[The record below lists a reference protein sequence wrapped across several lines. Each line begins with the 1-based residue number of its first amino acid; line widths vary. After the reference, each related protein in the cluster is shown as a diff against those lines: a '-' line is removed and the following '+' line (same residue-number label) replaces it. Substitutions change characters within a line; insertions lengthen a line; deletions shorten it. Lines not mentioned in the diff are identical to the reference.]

1 MSGLRALPLAPEPRA
16 ALAPERARL
25 VRRAR
30 LLAWGG
36 NAWHAIE
43 FAVAVAAGFA
53 AGSVALVGFGIDS
66 LVESLAGLVIV
77 WRFAAGRAH
86 SDDAERRAQRL
97 VAVSYLLLVA
107 YVAVEA
113 TRTLGAGDH
122 PRTSWVGIG
131 LAAFTAATMPLLAAA
146 KRDAGR
152 RLGSAA
158 TVREATQND
167 ICAYLSLALLAGL
180 GLNATLG
187 WWWADPVAALVIG
200 AVAAREGAA
209 AWRGEACG
217 CC

>member
-16 ALAPERARL
+16 ALVPERARL

-30 LLAWGG
+30 VLAWGG

-43 FAVAVAAGFA
+43 FAVAVAAGVA

-66 LVESLAGLVIV
+66 LIESLAGLVIV

-86 SDDAERRAQRL
+86 SDEAERRAQRL
-97 VAVSYLLLVA
+97 VAVSYLLLVV

-113 TRTLGAGDH
+113 TRTLVAGDH
-122 PRTSWVGIG
+122 PRTSWVGVG

-187 WWWADPVAALVIG
+187 WWWADPVAALAIG